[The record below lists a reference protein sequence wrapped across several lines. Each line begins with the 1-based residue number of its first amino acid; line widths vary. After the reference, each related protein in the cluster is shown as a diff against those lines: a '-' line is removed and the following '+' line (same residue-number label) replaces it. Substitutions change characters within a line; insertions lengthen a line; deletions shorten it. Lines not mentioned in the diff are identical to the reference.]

1 MQNFTNPTTNQLS
14 ALLTGLGIQPLSFAF
29 FLTEFIK
36 RNPEKGSSAGAL
48 LLNEIMKVQA
58 ELILF
63 NLNH

>member
-1 MQNFTNPTTNQLS
+1 MQESQLNPATQLS

-36 RNPEKGSSAGAL
+36 QGPSKESSAGAL
-48 LLNEIMKVQA
+48 LLTDIMKVQA
-58 ELILF
+58 ELILY